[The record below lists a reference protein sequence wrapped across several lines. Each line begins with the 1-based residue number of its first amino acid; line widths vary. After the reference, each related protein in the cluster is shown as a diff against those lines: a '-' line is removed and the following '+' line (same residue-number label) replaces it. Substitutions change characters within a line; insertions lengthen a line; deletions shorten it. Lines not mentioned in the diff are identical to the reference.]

1 MYILNPLNRL
11 TVSYHVCMCVRVF
24 RSVVALLTGQSY
36 PSFILFHFFSL
47 KINKTDNL
55 RGIVIVVELLLKW
68 KDFDC
73 FSNSF
78 ARIHCSITLKS
89 LLPIRTC
96 IKCKLNLHK
105 SCWKQFAVKSI
116 EFELGKHSNL
126 SYSCPPTHCFQFQF
140 SILQSKQ
147 NNLCTTRSLYIR
159 TQITTSNSDNFS
171 FK

>member
-1 MYILNPLNRL
+1 
-11 TVSYHVCMCVRVF
+11 MCVCACVYF
-24 RSVVALLTGQSY
+24 VLSSLCSQVKAILLLFY
-36 PSFILFHFFSL
+36 FIFFSL

-73 FSNSF
+73 FLNSF
-78 ARIHCSITLKS
+78 AQIHCSITLKS

-126 SYSCPPTHCFQFQF
+126 SYSCPPTHRFQFQF

-147 NNLCTTRSLYIR
+147 NKNNLCTTKSLYIR
-159 TQITTSNSDNFS
+159 TQITTTNSNNFS